1 VAKDIIDFETKK
13 SIHFTITRET
23 HSNLRIECF
32 KYKVSMQDVFEELSQ
47 RISAGNPEMILFLK
61 DLSRQKRDKAI
72 KKLSETDAESLF
84 NVIEE
89 ESPIMD

>member
-1 VAKDIIDFETKK
+1 MAKDIIDFETKK

-23 HSNLRIECF
+23 HSNLRVACF
-32 KYKVSMQDVFEELSQ
+32 KHKVSMQDVFEEISQ
-47 RISAGNPEMILFLK
+47 KISAGAPEMMSFLK
-61 DLSRQKRDKAI
+61 DLSMQKRDRAI
-72 KKLSETDAESLF
+72 KKLSESDAESLF